1 MQPVDG
7 QDANMLK
14 YFKDNNIPH
23 SWQDANTG
31 EWMGSEVTQGPHK
44 WVIRDLR
51 PFQKAG
57 DVIQNA
63 PSNRDVSV
71 S

>member
-7 QDANMLK
+7 QDVNMLN
-14 YFKDNNIPH
+14 YFKQNNIPH

-31 EWMGSEVTQGPHK
+31 EWMGAETKPGPHK

-51 PFQKAG
+51 PFIKVG
-57 DVIQNA
+57 DVSQNE
-63 PSNRDVSV
+63 PSTGSPSV
-71 S
+71 